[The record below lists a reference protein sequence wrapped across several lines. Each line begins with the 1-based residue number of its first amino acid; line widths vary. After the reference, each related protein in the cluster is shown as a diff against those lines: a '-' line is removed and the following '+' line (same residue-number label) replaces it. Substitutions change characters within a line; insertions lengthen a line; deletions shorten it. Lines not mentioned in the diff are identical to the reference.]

1 MFSGNIDSVLVE
13 CLNKRTERL
22 AVYRISLEKDIEL
35 VYLREVEDAQYTI
48 IYDEFNCHYDVI
60 KNNDIQLCDD
70 VFFSS
75 GSIIKNGKEIFT
87 PRELNVNNSV
97 KNKYIIDDND
107 LLSKIKII

>member
-1 MFSGNIDSVLVE
+1 M
-13 CLNKRTERL
+13 
-22 AVYRISLEKDIEL
+22 EKDVSI

-48 IYDEFNCHYDVI
+48 VYDEFNSHYDVI

-70 VFFSS
+70 IFFSD
-75 GSIIKNGKEIFT
+75 GAVIKNGKQIFNA
-87 PRELNVNNSV
+87 RQLNVNNSV